1 MFIYVAGIPGTGKT
15 SVIKGLV
22 ERLNDESHKALRI
35 RGLPILCHLAGDI
48 SPEEF
53 RKLPDDVRGKYRP
66 EMFRIIY
73 EEDKNDPYTIRI
85 LDGHFIYFEVEGKDF
100 SVRNI
105 RNEDY
110 EQMKAIFVVNSTP
123 ENILNRRIKDISER
137 NDRVIDFNYIQ
148 EQLEL
153 EKNEAIKQAKELG
166 ISIDFINNNGDL
178 KETIQ
183 EINNKVRERLNLSSE
198 IKENSFGKIKLS

>member
-1 MFIYVAGIPGTGKT
+1 
-15 SVIKGLV
+15 
-22 ERLNDESHKALRI
+22 
-35 RGLPILCHLAGDI
+35 
-48 SPEEF
+48 
-53 RKLPDDVRGKYRP
+53 
-66 EMFRIIY
+66 MFRIIY
-73 EEDKNDPYTIRI
+73 EEDRNDLYTIRI
-85 LDGHFIYFEVEGKDF
+85 LDGHFIYFEAVGKNF

-105 RNEDY
+105 HNEDH

-123 ENILNRRIKDISER
+123 ENILNRRTKDISER

-153 EKNEAIKQAKELG
+153 EKNEAIKQAKELS

-183 EINNKVRERLNLSSE
+183 EIDNKVRERLNLPSE
-198 IKENSFGKIKLS
+198 IKENNFGKIKLS

>member
-22 ERLNDESHKALRI
+22 EKLNNDGNKAESI
-35 RGLPILCHLAGDI
+35 RGLPILCKLASNI

-53 RKLPDDVRGKYRP
+53 RKLPDNVREKYRP

-73 EEDKNDPYTIRI
+73 EEDRNDPYTIRI
-85 LDGHFIYFEVEGKDF
+85 LDGHFIYFEAVGKNF

-105 RNEDY
+105 HNEDH

-123 ENILNRRIKDISER
+123 ENILGRRTKDISER

-153 EKNEAIKQAKELG
+153 EKNEAIKQAKELS

-183 EINNKVRERLNLSSE
+183 EIDNKVRERLNLPSE
-198 IKENSFGKIKLS
+198 IKENKFGKIKLS